1 MRYFII
7 DGASVETIQ
16 KIIHKN
22 PFRQHKIS
30 LILPKFFL
38 LCDKLVSFLIS
49 TSLFLALSGSFKV
62 LSSDLLINTFSTNTA
77 ILTFLITFSIYGLN
91 KLTDLKE
98 DAINIPERINIIG
111 RIRPVFKFS
120 LVSSFILS
128 VILSF
133 LINAHTLPVLLFPL
147 FSGILYSVKFS
158 KNLPRLKDI
167 TGVKNITIALTWAV
181 YTTFLPVVYFN
192 DFYRNQTIS
201 MFYLFFFKSYIN
213 SVLFDFRDI
222 EGDSMN
228 GVRTIPVALGRS
240 KTKKFLLILNSA
252 FIPWLVFSLYTGI
265 FHRYLFALVFSIVY
279 GYWYILHFCREG
291 KKVGKSLDLL
301 VDGEWILT
309 VIFALIFALR

>member
-1 MRYFII
+1 M
-7 DGASVETIQ
+7 
-16 KIIHKN
+16 
-22 PFRQHKIS
+22 
-30 LILPKFFL
+30 
-38 LCDKLVSFLIS
+38 
-49 TSLFLALSGSFKV
+49 
-62 LSSDLLINTFSTNTA
+62 
-77 ILTFLITFSIYGLN
+77 YGLN

-98 DAINIPERINIIG
+98 DAINVPERVNII
-111 RIRPVFKFS
+111 RKIRPVFKFL
-120 LVSSFILS
+120 LVFSFILS

-147 FSGILYSVKFS
+147 FSSILYSVKFS

-167 TGVKNITIALTWAV
+167 TGVKNVTIALTWAV
-181 YTTFLPVVYFN
+181 STTFLPIVYFN
-192 DFYRNQTIS
+192 VFHKNQTIL

-252 FIPWLVFSLYTGI
+252 FIPWLMLSIYTGI

-291 KKVGKSLDLL
+291 IKIGKSLDLL
-301 VDGEWILT
+301 IDGEWILT
-309 VIFALIFALR
+309 VIFASIFAQR

>member
-1 MRYFII
+1 MRYFIT
-7 DGASVETIQ
+7 DALVETIQ
-16 KIIHKN
+16 KIVHKN
-22 PFRQHKIS
+22 PFRRYKIS
-30 LILPKFFL
+30 LTLSKFFL
-38 LCDKLVSFLIS
+38 LCDKLISFLIS

-62 LSSDLLINTFSTNTA
+62 LSSDLLINKFSTNTA

-158 KNLPRLKDI
+158 ENLPRLKDI
-167 TGVKNITIALTWAV
+167 TGVKNVTIALAWAV
-181 YTTFLPVVYFN
+181 STTFLPVVYFN
-192 DFYRNQTIS
+192 DFHKNQIILI
-201 MFYLFFFKSYIN
+201 FYLFFFKSYIN
-213 SVLFDFRDI
+213 SILFDFRDI

-252 FIPWLVFSLYTGI
+252 FIPWLIFSLYTGI

-279 GYWYILHFCREG
+279 GYWYILHFCSEG

-309 VIFALIFALR
+309 VIFASVFALR